1 MGETGTY
8 LLETGMVKV
17 IQRSLKSDCTLQG
30 RSKTVNGVI
39 LSVLKLLYSY
49 RLFMVDVEDLM
60 AQVPYRNHYR
70 HPKPQDLFHT

>member
-39 LSVLKLLYSY
+39 LSVFYILTGCLWWPW
-49 RLFMVDVEDLM
+49 RI
-60 AQVPYRNHYR
+60 
-70 HPKPQDLFHT
+70 